1 MLELPITVASA
12 LKIWSAILKM
22 LKVKSSVCQG
32 LLSVVRSEGA
42 VSSQGA
48 VNSQGTVRSHGAV
61 SSKV

>member
-1 MLELPITVASA
+1 MASA

-48 VNSQGTVRSHGAV
+48 VNSQGTVRSQGAV